1 MGLKRAIILLA
12 LAQLLLVSARLS
24 PAQDQDDAAESAV
37 VFLVPD
43 ALYAHFSPLGEK
55 YAIPDDPR
63 TVDLVKRAR
72 SLEERKNWRAAAETY
87 GLAYKRAAGSRA
99 APYLR
104 FKECVLLA
112 DLERSIAGLKD
123 LIRAYP
129 VFPLVDAVRFEL
141 AKRSFVKKDYGTAQV
156 ALKEIVQRSSEGE
169 GQAAELEPYAHA
181 FLGELMYRTGR
192 PDEAVQHYMAA
203 IETAGRPY
211 AEGSEEFF
219 VKNYLEASRALIAV
233 GGAQSVSS
241 AAGLLRRIAGSSA
254 SPLFREEALSMYG
267 ELARLKG
274 EGASGGAVAK
284 VSPLQDDALL
294 AGSYRL
300 TPGFAL
306 VQSDGTRADREVPPE
321 EGETG
326 DERAVPG
333 PSGGVHD
340 TAVDSVVGRYSV
352 QVGSFGRRENAETLA
367 AELGGKGYRAF
378 VREASVEGKMVYR
391 VRIGPFTAPGDA
403 EGARK
408 GLDSLGYRGFVLSE
422 R

>member
-24 PAQDQDDAAESAV
+24 PAQDQDDAAESAT

-43 ALYAHFSPLGEK
+43 ALYARFSPLGEK

-63 TVDLVKRAR
+63 TADLVKRAR
-72 SLEERKNWRAAAETY
+72 SLEERNNWRAAAETY

-141 AKRSFVKKDYGTAQV
+141 AKRSFAKKDYGTAQV

-169 GQAAELEPYAHA
+169 DQAAELEPYAHA

-233 GGAQSVSS
+233 GGSQSVSS
-241 AAGLLRRIAGSSA
+241 AAELLRRIAGSSA

-284 VSPLQDDALL
+284 VSPLRDDALL
-294 AGSYRL
+294 SGSYRL

-306 VQSDGTRADREVPPE
+306 VQSDGTRGDREVPPE

-326 DERAVPG
+326 GA
-333 PSGGVHD
+333 HD
-340 TAVDSVVGRYSV
+340 TAVDSVAGRYSV

-367 AELGGKGYRAF
+367 AELGEKGYRAF
-378 VREASVEGKMVYR
+378 VWEASIEGKTVYR
-391 VRIGPFTAPGDA
+391 VRVGPFTAPGDA
-403 EGARK
+403 QGARK
-408 GLDSLGYRGFVLSE
+408 GLDSLGYSGFVLSE

>member
-1 MGLKRAIILLA
+1 MGLKRAIILVA
-12 LAQLLLVSARLS
+12 LAQLFLVSARLS
-24 PAQDQDDAAESAV
+24 PAKDQDDAAESAV
-37 VFLVPD
+37 FFLVPD
-43 ALYAHFSPLGEK
+43 ALYARFFPLGEK
-55 YAIPDDPR
+55 YAIPDDPG
-63 TVDLVKRAR
+63 TADLVKRAR
-72 SLEERKNWRAAAETY
+72 SFEERKNWQAAAETY
-87 GLAYKRAAGSRA
+87 GLACKRAPGSRA

-141 AKRSFVKKDYGTAQV
+141 AKRSFAKKDYGTAQI
-156 ALKEIVQRSSEGE
+156 ALKEIVQRSSEGG

-192 PDEAVQHYMAA
+192 PEEAVQHYMAA
-203 IETAGRPY
+203 IETAGRAY

-233 GGAQSVSS
+233 GGAQCVSS

-267 ELARLKG
+267 ELARLEG
-274 EGASGGAVAK
+274 EGTSGGAVAK
-284 VSPLQDDALL
+284 VTPLQDDALL

-300 TPGFAL
+300 SPGFAL
-306 VQSDGTRADREVPPE
+306 VLSDGKRGGREVPPE

-326 DERAVPG
+326 DGRAVPG
-333 PSGGVHD
+333 PSGGAHD
-340 TAVDSVVGRYSV
+340 TAVDSAAGRYSV

-367 AELGGKGYRAF
+367 VELGEKGYRAF
-378 VREASVEGKMVYR
+378 VREASVEGKTVYR
-391 VRIGPFTAPGDA
+391 VRVGPFTASGDA

-408 GLDSLGYRGFVLSE
+408 GLDSLGYRGIVLSE